1 MFNMYQL
8 RIFLTVVEEGSI
20 TRAAE
25 RLYLTQPAV
34 SQHIQAL
41 EKMLGV
47 QLFRRGRRGMTP
59 TPAGERLVVYA
70 EQMLR
75 LATEARQAVL
85 AASEDAHG
93 ALLLGASPSAGSCL
107 VPQWIHEFRTT
118 YPHIKVTLRTR
129 PTPEIVREMHKG
141 EIEMAIVEG
150 EVTDH
155 FLRVIPLWDE
165 EIVLVVGPGHAFWGR
180 EQVTPQEL
188 EGKRFVTRESGSLTR
203 AWEEHTLGTLGV
215 RPTVIAEFDSPAA
228 IKRAVQAGLGVA
240 LLPRFAVKREEE
252 SGELHVLRLGSLP
265 LKRTLRLLW
274 LPDVL
279 QNPAARAFL
288 HYLAHEFPHL
298 EPHITRASTSSPQ
311 HVYPKA

>member
-1 MFNMYQL
+1 MFNLYQL

-34 SQHIQAL
+34 SQHIRAL

-47 QLFRRGRRGMTP
+47 KLFRRGRRGMVL
-59 TPAGERLVVYA
+59 TPAGKRLVSYA

-75 LATEARQAVL
+75 LAMEARQAVL
-85 AASEDAHG
+85 AVSGDGEAT
-93 ALLLGASPSAGSCL
+93 LLLGASPGAGSCL
-107 VPQWIHEFRTT
+107 VPQWIHEFRTA
-118 YPHIKVTLRTR
+118 YPNIRVMLRTR
-129 PTPEIVREMHKG
+129 PTPEIVRGMHKG
-141 EIEMAIVEG
+141 ELEMAIVEG
-150 EVTDH
+150 EVTDF
-155 FLRVIPLWDE
+155 FLRAIPLWDE
-165 EIVLVVGPGHAFWGR
+165 EIVLVVGPGHPFWGR
-180 EQVTPQEL
+180 ASVAPQEL
-188 EGKRFVTRESGSLTR
+188 GGQRFITRESGSLTR

-215 RPTVIAEFDSPAA
+215 RPTIVAEFDSPAA

-240 LLPRFAVKREEE
+240 LLPCFAVKREKA
-252 SGELHVLRLGSLP
+252 SGELYALRIEDFP

-288 HYLAHEFPHL
+288 HHLAREFPHL
-298 EPHITRASTSSPQ
+298 ETHLARAGASSPQ
-311 HVYPKA
+311 RVHPKA